1 MTSEAWSWRKNCC
14 VTYGTNVLANFG
26 ESEKE
31 MHNCP
36 ESLEEADNMMLVQI
50 KDMIGNGMKTFLLRT
65 VDSDVIVILLGFMP
79 QFIELHEEVKIWDR
93 RP

>member
-50 KDMIGNGMKTFLLRT
+50 KDMIGNGMNTFLLTLITRRILRS
-65 VDSDVIVILLGFMP
+65 VDSERRFRCHRYFVR
-79 QFIELHEEVKIWDR
+79 LHATVY
-93 RP
+93 